1 MGTFLF
7 TIFKYLIQLEQ
18 HKFRVWLSAARPHT
32 LPASVVPVFVG
43 AALAINHQQ
52 FRWDTSVVA
61 LICAILI
68 QIGTNFANDY
78 YDFKNGADRKDRI
91 GFVRATAAGLVSPA
105 SMKFATYL
113 TMFLAFL
120 VGLYLVWIGGWV
132 ILLIGI
138 LSLLFGI
145 AYTGGPYPLGYNGL
159 GDIFVFIFFGLL
171 AVAGTYYVNAL
182 EWSME
187 SVWLAIPVGAL
198 CVNIL
203 VVNNLR
209 DIEQDKIS
217 GKRTLGVIFGETAL
231 KYEYAFLLSLSFTT
245 PVFLFLNY
253 SYSLIILLPLLSLPM
268 ALVLLNQIFH
278 HQDKRILNGT
288 LEKTAKFM
296 VLFGV
301 LLSIGVI
308 FST

>member
-1 MGTFLF
+1 MD
-7 TIFKYLIQLEQ
+7 QN
-18 HKFRVWLSAARPHT
+18 KFSVWLSAARPHT

-43 AALAINHQQ
+43 AALAIHHQQ
-52 FRWDTSVVA
+52 FRWDTSAVA
-61 LICAILI
+61 MICAVLI

-91 GFVRATAAGLVSPA
+91 GFVRATAAGLVPPA
-105 SMKFATYL
+105 SMKRATSL
-113 TMFLAFL
+113 TMILAFL
-120 VGLYLVWIGGWV
+120 AGLYLVWVGGWIILV
-132 ILLIGI
+132 IGV

-159 GDIFVFIFFGLL
+159 GDIFVFIFFGIL
-171 AVAGTYYVNAL
+171 AVTGTYYVNAL
-182 EWSME
+182 EWSMD
-187 SVWLAIPVGAL
+187 SFWLSIPVGAL

-209 DIEQDKIS
+209 DIDQDKIS

-231 KYEYAFLLSLSFTT
+231 KYEYTFLLSLAYTT
-245 PVFLFLNY
+245 PVFLYLNY
-253 SYSLIILLPLLSLPM
+253 DYSAMILLPVVSLPA
-268 ALVLLNQIFH
+268 ALVLLRQVFH
-278 HQDKRILNGT
+278 HQDKRLLNGT

-296 VLFGV
+296 VLFGI

-308 FST
+308 FSS